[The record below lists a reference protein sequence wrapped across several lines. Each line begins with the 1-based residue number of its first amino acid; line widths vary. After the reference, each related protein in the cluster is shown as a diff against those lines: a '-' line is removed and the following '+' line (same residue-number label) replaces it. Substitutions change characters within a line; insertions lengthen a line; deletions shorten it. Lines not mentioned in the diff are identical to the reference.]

1 MSLVLK
7 YVLLNQLWKEGEPLA
22 AQDCYLRDAL
32 QEIERGFEV
41 RNVVEKV
48 VQLIFGE
55 GDLDGADTAISWVY
69 TKKWKKKVK
78 FV

>member
-1 MSLVLK
+1 M
-7 YVLLNQLWKEGEPLA
+7 A
-22 AQDCYLRDAL
+22 AQDCYLRNAL

-55 GDLDGADTAISWVY
+55 GDLDGADTTISWVY
-69 TKKWKKKVK
+69 KKMKKKVK